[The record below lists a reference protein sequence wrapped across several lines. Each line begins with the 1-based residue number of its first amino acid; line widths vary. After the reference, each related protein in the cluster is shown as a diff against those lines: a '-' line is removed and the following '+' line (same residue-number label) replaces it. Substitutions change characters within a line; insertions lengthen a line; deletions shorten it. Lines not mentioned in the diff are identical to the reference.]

1 MIAEVRLRK
10 GLIKVSQESQDSIF
24 TLSRNDVIACA
35 REMGIPDQ
43 AITDDVLEQV
53 KTGVVWG
60 LDCWVDVVKE
70 AINLALKG

>member
-1 MIAEVRLRK
+1 MIGEVRLRK
-10 GLIKVSQESQDSIF
+10 GVIKVSQESQDSIF
-24 TLSRNDVIACA
+24 TLCRDDVIACA